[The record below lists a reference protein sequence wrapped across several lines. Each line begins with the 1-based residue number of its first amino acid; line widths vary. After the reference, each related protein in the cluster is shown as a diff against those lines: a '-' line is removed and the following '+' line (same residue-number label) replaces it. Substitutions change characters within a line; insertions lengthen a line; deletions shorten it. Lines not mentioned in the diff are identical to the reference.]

1 MLCCC
6 VIRYCVQSWVMFGR
20 QSDFNV
26 FYAQYQAALRHIKSG
41 EWCVRTHAKCLLALW
56 LSRCVCVMCAYVCV
70 CGGRPHHRFP
80 EVNMFSGKVSWP
92 VFSSLQAFWPGMQVL
107 VGDVNAAGEAA
118 QGFAKLWRMWGFVP
132 ERLHVVDMELLDPQV
147 RLRVCVGVGSVS
159 SGAAVDATC
168 AAVPAS
174 TGATGIGVLPVS
186 SHARLVL
193 VGAGRGGSAVAEN
206 PLPNAVRLR

>member
-1 MLCCC
+1 
-6 VIRYCVQSWVMFGR
+6 
-20 QSDFNV
+20 
-26 FYAQYQAALRHIKSG
+26 
-41 EWCVRTHAKCLLALW
+41 
-56 LSRCVCVMCAYVCV
+56 
-70 CGGRPHHRFP
+70 
-80 EVNMFSGKVSWP
+80 MFSGKVSWP

-174 TGATGIGVLPVS
+174 TGATGIGVLPVP